1 MSYTDKELI
10 QKISEIRKYN
20 DDHLTR
26 CEDEVLRSAAM
37 RIAELQSRLESLEKD
52 AARYHWL
59 LEEVTESR
67 YYPRLDKSTL
77 AIVFETDSKDISE
90 AIDTAM
96 QSANKGE

>member
-37 RIAELQSRLESLEKD
+37 RIAELQSRLEELSQKVDELEKED
-52 AARYHWL
+52 ASLKLR
-59 LEEVTESR
+59 LETIR
-67 YYPRLDKSTL
+67 ALYPSAPSDEELDI
-77 AIVFETDSKDISE
+77 AIN
-90 AIDTAM
+90 AAL